1 MKVKTN
7 LKAGGYV
14 QTAEDQAEQFFRKT
28 DQALDEARQKIGQA
42 ASSVGHKISQVWNCA
57 IRS

>member
-14 QTAEDQAEQFFRKT
+14 QSAQDQSEQFFLKT
-28 DQALDEARQKIGQA
+28 DQFLDEASQKFGQA
-42 ASSVGHKISQVWNCA
+42 ASATANKVGKVWNCA
-57 IRS
+57 FQS

>member
-14 QTAEDQAEQFFRKT
+14 QSAENQAEQLFNKT
-28 DQALDEARQKIGQA
+28 DQFLDDTRQKISQATATAGQ
-42 ASSVGHKISQVWNCA
+42 KIGQVWNCA
-57 IRS
+57 IHS